1 VSVRH
6 GLLALLQR
14 GPMHGYQLHS
24 AFSQIAGDLNPLNIG
39 QVYSTLSRLERDGL
53 VRSQPDEGSRP
64 HLYGTTDAGTA
75 ELANWLTASVA
86 PADRAHNEVV
96 IKVVLAL
103 VTPGVNAKAV
113 VEQQRTQTARTIQ
126 ELTSRR
132 AQAEPLP
139 TQLTIDRLTFRLE
152 AELRWLDSLD
162 PQP

>member
-1 VSVRH
+1 
-6 GLLALLQR
+6 
-14 GPMHGYQLHS
+14 MHGYQLHS
-24 AFSQIAGDLNPLNIG
+24 AFSRITGELNPLNIG
-39 QVYSTLSRLERDGL
+39 QVYSTLSRLEGDGL
-53 VRSQPDEGSRP
+53 VRSQPSEGRRQ
-64 HLYGTTDAGTA
+64 HLYGTTDAGMA

-86 PADRAHNEVV
+86 PTDRAHSEVV

-132 AQAEPLP
+132 AQAEQLP

-152 AELRWLDSLD
+152 AELRWLESLD
-162 PQP
+162 SQP